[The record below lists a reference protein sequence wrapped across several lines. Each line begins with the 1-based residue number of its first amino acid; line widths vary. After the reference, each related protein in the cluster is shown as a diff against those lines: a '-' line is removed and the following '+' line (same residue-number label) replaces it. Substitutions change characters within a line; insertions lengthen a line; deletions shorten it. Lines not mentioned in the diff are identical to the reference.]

1 MKALCIDCLLIVQTH
16 KNHEVLNI
24 EKSLEKEDM
33 RFKAIEEKFNSIIG
47 RISKESILITQF
59 KEEILRFAET
69 QTQFIHKF
77 YEAIRAIVDKKQ
89 KEAIEKINSIVSNQ
103 NKWVIEK
110 ESKL

>member
-47 RISKESILITQF
+47 RISKESILIT
-59 KEEILRFAET
+59 
-69 QTQFIHKF
+69 
-77 YEAIRAIVDKKQ
+77 
-89 KEAIEKINSIVSNQ
+89 
-103 NKWVIEK
+103 
-110 ESKL
+110 